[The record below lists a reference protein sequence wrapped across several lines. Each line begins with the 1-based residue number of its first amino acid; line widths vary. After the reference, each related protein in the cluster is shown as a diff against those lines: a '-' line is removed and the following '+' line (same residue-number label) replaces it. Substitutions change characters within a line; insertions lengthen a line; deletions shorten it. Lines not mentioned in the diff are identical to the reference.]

1 MSLQERM
8 WQSSKSWP
16 SSSEIALAKGGTL
29 MVSAAYKI
37 DAMNEK
43 EVQLAVDWAAAE
55 GWNPG
60 LNDAAV
66 FYSADPQGF
75 LAGFFDG
82 HLIASISAIR
92 YGEDFGFIGFYIVKP
107 EFRGKGFGLRLW
119 QAAMSQLAGRNIGL
133 DGVVSQQ
140 DNYQKSGFNLAYRN
154 IRYQAQLPDLPV
166 EKNPN
171 IVALTTVPFET
182 LKTYD
187 SACFFA
193 PRPTFLARWIEQPES
208 RALGYITNGRL
219 QGYGVVRQCRAGC
232 KIGPLFADDPRIA
245 EQLFAELA
253 PFAKGQAL
261 FLDVPEPNAAAVSLA
276 NRYHMSP
283 VFYTARMYTGNAPSM
298 NLNQIFGVTSFELG

>member
-1 MSLQERM
+1 
-8 WQSSKSWP
+8 
-16 SSSEIALAKGGTL
+16 

-37 DAMNEK
+37 GVMTEN

-66 FYSADPQGF
+66 FYGADPRGF
-75 LAGFFDG
+75 LAGFLDG

-92 YGEDFGFIGFYIVKP
+92 YGEDFGFIGFYIVKT

-119 QAAMSQLAGRNIGL
+119 QAAMAQLTGRNIGL
-133 DGVVSQQ
+133 DGVVAQQ

-171 IVALTTVPFET
+171 IVALTTVPFDT
-182 LKTYD
+182 LTTYD
-187 SACFFA
+187 STCFFA
-193 PRPTFLARWIEQPES
+193 PRPGFLARWIDQSES
-208 RALGYITNGRL
+208 RALGYISNGQL
-219 QGYGVVRQCRAGC
+219 QGYGVIRQCRAGY

-245 EQLFAELA
+245 VLTCLSQTRLPCRWQLDTICRRFFIQ
-253 PFAKGQAL
+253 PGCT
-261 FLDVPEPNAAAVSLA
+261 PEIC
-276 NRYHMSP
+276 R
-283 VFYTARMYTGNAPSM
+283 
-298 NLNQIFGVTSFELG
+298 Q

>member
-1 MSLQERM
+1 
-8 WQSSKSWP
+8 
-16 SSSEIALAKGGTL
+16 

-37 DAMNEK
+37 DVMTEK

-66 FYSADPQGF
+66 FYGADPRGF
-75 LAGFFDG
+75 LAGFLDG
-82 HLIASISAIR
+82 HPIASISAIR

-119 QAAMSQLAGRNIGL
+119 QAAMAQLTGRNIGL
-133 DGVVSQQ
+133 DGVVAQQ

-171 IVALTTVPFET
+171 IVALTTVPFDT
-182 LKTYD
+182 LTTYD
-187 SACFFA
+187 STCFFA
-193 PRPTFLARWIEQPES
+193 PRPVFLARWIDQSES
-208 RALGYITNGRL
+208 RALGYISNGQL
-219 QGYGVVRQCRAGC
+219 QGYGVIRQCRAGY

-245 EQLFAELA
+245 AQLFAELA
-253 PFAKGQAL
+253 PFATGQAL
-261 FLDVPEPNAAAVSLA
+261 FLDVPEPNSAAVSLA
-276 NRYHMSP
+276 TRYHMSP
-283 VFYTARMYTGNAPSM
+283 VFYTARMYTGNMPSM
-298 NLNQIFGVTSFELG
+298 NLNQVFGVTSFELG